1 MVERKTLKARPLQ
14 MPEASSDT
22 DFLAT
27 LGGRVRDARAR
38 HGMTRKMLA
47 RDSGISERYLA
58 EMEAGRGNFS
68 IMMLKKLASAIDVP
82 LGELVDDQAPP
93 MPEYT
98 LIAQRLRTLPP
109 KDLNEAGA
117 LLARR
122 FGRCRDRGERI
133 ALIGLRGAGKSTL
146 GSMLAKDLGY
156 QFFELSHEIAAV
168 AGVSIEEI
176 FELEGQA
183 GYRRH
188 ELRALR
194 QIVGRRKPLVFAVGG
209 GLVAEPAAFQFL
221 LDSCYTVWLR
231 ATPQEHWERV
241 MRQGDYRVSADTSP
255 SAALADMRRILS
267 QREPLYAMA
276 DATLDTS
283 GRTVRQSAKEL
294 TTLIGKAAQLEHA
307 R

>member
-1 MVERKTLKARPLQ
+1 MVERKILKARPLPA
-14 MPEASSDT
+14 PEAGDT

-47 RDSGISERYLA
+47 HDSGISERYLA

-68 IMMLKKLASAIDVP
+68 IMMLKKLAAAIDVS
-82 LGELVDDQAPP
+82 LGELVDDQPP
-93 MPEYT
+93 PLPEYT
-98 LIAQRLRTLPP
+98 LIAHRLRSLPP
-109 KDLNEAGA
+109 KELNEASA

-122 FGRCRDRGERI
+122 FGRRDRHDRI

-146 GSMLAKDLGY
+146 GALLAKDLGF
-156 QFFELSHEIAAV
+156 QFLELSNAIAAV

-183 GYRRH
+183 GYRRY
-188 ELRALR
+188 ELRALK
-194 QIVGRRKPLVFAVGG
+194 QIVARRMPLVFAVGG

-241 MRQGDYRVSADTSP
+241 MRQGDYRVSVETSP
-255 SAALADMRRILS
+255 AAALADMRRILA

-283 GRTVRQSAKEL
+283 GKTVRQSAKEL
-294 TTLIGKAAQLEHA
+294 TMLIGQSAPAAHA
-307 R
+307 K